1 MPVFTVLSRVD
12 AYVDYIAEV
21 EADSAEDAVD
31 IAYDGDPSVK
41 WEERGVVE
49 FDARRVVAL
58 DDNGEEIDSS
68 ARGKG

>member
-1 MPVFTVLSRVD
+1 MPKFTILCRVD
-12 AYVDYIAEV
+12 AYADYIAEV
-21 EADSAEDAVD
+21 EAEVIEEAVD
-31 IAYDGDPSVK
+31 LAYDGDASVK

-58 DDNGEEIDSS
+58 DDNGEEIEET